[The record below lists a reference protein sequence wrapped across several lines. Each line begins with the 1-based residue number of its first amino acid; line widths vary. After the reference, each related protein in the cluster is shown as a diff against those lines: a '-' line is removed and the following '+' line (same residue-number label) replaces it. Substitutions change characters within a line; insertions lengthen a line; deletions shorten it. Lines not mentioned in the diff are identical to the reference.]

1 MEYYRPVERVVQVR
15 INSNLAIKEDYCE
28 CKDNSQTLRVLL
40 TISCIPM
47 NCSIKK
53 ELLE

>member
-1 MEYYRPVERVVQVR
+1 MEYYRPVEKDVQVCG
-15 INSNLAIKEDYCE
+15 DYCE